1 MMISTR
7 GRYALRVMLD
17 LAEHCA
23 DGYIPL
29 KEIAH
34 RQDISEKYLEIVLK
48 VLVRNNLLT
57 GLRGKGGGYRLSR
70 PSAEYTACQII
81 ETIEGRIAP
90 ISCLKAPE
98 NTCGRRQ
105 FCCTLPM
112 WEQLDHLIRD
122 YLQSVTLKD
131 LAEGALS
138 DLPCSLSSPSN
149 NHVNHQ

>member
-1 MMISTR
+1 MLVSTK
-7 GRYALRVMLD
+7 GRYALRVMID
-17 LAEHCA
+17 LAGHNDGSLVRLQDIA
-23 DGYIPL
+23 D
-29 KEIAH
+29 
-34 RQDISEKYLEIVLK
+34 RQQISEKYLEGILSVLSK
-48 VLVRNNLLT
+48 ANLVISS
-57 GLRGKGGGYRLSR
+57 RGKGGGYRLSR

-112 WEQLDHLIRD
+112 WEQLDHL
-122 YLQSVTLKD
+122 QSVTLKD

>member
-1 MMISTR
+1 MLVSTK
-7 GRYALRVMLD
+7 GRYALRVMID
-17 LAEHCA
+17 LAGHNDGSLVRLQDIA
-23 DGYIPL
+23 D
-29 KEIAH
+29 
-34 RQDISEKYLEIVLK
+34 RQQISEKYLE
-48 VLVRNNLLT
+48 
-57 GLRGKGGGYRLSR
+57 GSR

-81 ETIEGRIAP
+81 ETIEERIAP

>member
-1 MMISTR
+1 MLVSTK
-7 GRYALRVMLD
+7 GRYALRVMID
-17 LAEHCA
+17 LAGHNDGSLVRLQDIA
-23 DGYIPL
+23 D
-29 KEIAH
+29 
-34 RQDISEKYLEIVLK
+34 RQQISEKYLEGILSVLSK
-48 VLVRNNLLT
+48 ANLVISS
-57 GLRGKGGGYRLSR
+57 RGKGGGYRLSR

-112 WEQLDHLIRD
+112 WEQLD

>member
-1 MMISTR
+1 MSVLSKANLVIS
-7 GRYALRVMLD
+7 
-17 LAEHCA
+17 
-23 DGYIPL
+23 
-29 KEIAH
+29 
-34 RQDISEKYLEIVLK
+34 S
-48 VLVRNNLLT
+48 
-57 GLRGKGGGYRLSR
+57 RGKGGGYRLSR

-105 FCCTLPM
+105 FCCTIPM